1 MKIDKKSCF
10 WLLLGGIAGF
20 LFSSIE
26 SGEPGHGF
34 ILRHLPAG
42 IETLA
47 LAAGALLLLYGWV
60 MALRREKQRTEI
72 ARQLY
77 EGQEQ
82 LRQTLT
88 GLEYASELTR
98 SAFFR
103 LSMVDWRII
112 ACSKLFE
119 QLWPAENG
127 RTLAPEKVVYS
138 EDLPEFQRNQRE
150 LSLGKTVTWNFRTCS
165 NGELRHLRLLASMDR
180 NEQDEPC
187 MIGVI
192 QDVTEITKNAANFK
206 EQTELWNAVID
217 ALPAMIFAKDP
228 DDGFRYVLS
237 NRTFETNFGKKRAEV
252 LCHTDYEILSNTL
265 AEQARRTDKSAMTA
279 MEGCE
284 YTQILEDHQNNQHHM
299 QMLKKMF
306 ITETGRRLLLGV
318 GSDITEMTQ
327 TLEYQKVMNFSLNV
341 LFRADDIE
349 SSIRSVLAKLGEY
362 TRAARVFIMTYDV
375 ANNRKRCFIEYA
387 QNGKELMFPVG
398 NDITYNPDD
407 PWFGKICRNEL
418 VFLPDL
424 ESQNAKTELAG
435 FHELFV
441 SVGAHSLFGSG
452 LLLDDRLWG
461 DFALVYEDRCH
472 HLNKWEELAFR
483 NTKSL
488 IELLLRR
495 AQMQNDLKE
504 ALQDQQ
510 IINSSMETLFL
521 ENDFERAINTLL
533 QIIFEHFSASR
544 TYILKFDFEKE
555 NCRCFAEYIPAGEEH
570 MFDKTALFPMSS
582 HEKWVSIFQAK
593 QSILIYDLS
602 DPEKAAILDT
612 WGSYIQH
619 FNMRSVFIA
628 PIFLHGKLWGDFGV
642 IYEHEPCRNFNQ
654 RELAMLNAAAHLIEV
669 ILERQEMHDR
679 LTEAVKQAQAA
690 DRAKS
695 YFIAS
700 VSHEIRTPL
709 NAVIGFAELL
719 KKGDVS
725 PEDQNDYVE
734 AITFSGN
741 SLLQLINDVLDLSK
755 LEAEQMTLICEP
767 VDFKALA
774 SDVMKIFSFRAKEK
788 NLQLV
793 VDIPVLPMLELD
805 QMRIRQILI
814 NLVGNAIKF
823 TEHGAITIRAEFREN
838 GDGTAFLGV
847 HVIDTGIGIAKP
859 DQAKLMRPF
868 VQLSNLR
875 GTNAGNNGTGLGLA
889 ISSRLLKVMGGEM
902 TLESEPG
909 KGSQFSAI
917 LPHVKIAQGSQAL
930 IKVTSAEKAFEKANR
945 DLTLLLV
952 DDVLMNLKVL
962 EAMCRKLGMR
972 CVLASSAQEAL
983 EKAKQEK
990 FDAILT
996 DMWMPQMNGEQL
1008 AQELRGDPR
1017 FATLPIIAVTAD
1029 VEVKKDFSTEH
1040 FTAILRKPVTLDKI
1054 QGILAETLS

>member
-1 MKIDKKSCF
+1 MKINRKSCF
-10 WLLLGGIAGF
+10 WLFLGLIAGI
-20 LFSSIE
+20 LLSSVKEGEEGYGVHFPEAIE
-26 SGEPGHGF
+26 IP
-34 ILRHLPAG
+34 LL
-42 IETLA
+42 TV
-47 LAAGALLLLYGWV
+47 GAILLLCGWLL
-60 MALRREKQRTEI
+60 AQRREKQCSEI

-103 LSMVDWRII
+103 LSMVDWSII
-112 ACSKLFE
+112 ACSRLFE
-119 QLWPAENG
+119 QLWPVENG
-127 RTLAPEKVVYS
+127 RTLAPEKVVYP
-138 EDLPEFQRNQRE
+138 EDLPEFQRHQRE
-150 LSLGKTVTWNFRTCS
+150 LSSGKTVTWNFRTCS
-165 NGELRHLRLLASMDR
+165 DGKFRYLRLLASVDR
-180 NEQDEPC
+180 DEQDEPC

-192 QDVTEITKNAANFK
+192 QDVTEIAKSAADFK
-206 EQTELWNAVID
+206 EQMDLWNAVID

-228 DDGFRYVLS
+228 DDNFRYVLS
-237 NRTFETNFGKKRAEV
+237 NRVFETSFGKRKEEV
-252 LCHTDYEILSNTL
+252 VGHTDYEILSDTL
-265 AEQARRTDKSAMTA
+265 AEEAHQTDKRAMTA
-279 MEGCE
+279 AESCE
-284 YTQILEDHQNNQHHM
+284 YRQIQEDHRNNQHHV

-306 ITETGRRLLLGV
+306 VSETGRRLLLGV
-318 GSDITEMTQ
+318 GSDVTEMTLA
-327 TLEYQKVMNFSLNV
+327 LEYQKVMNFSLNV
-341 LFRADDIE
+341 FLQAEDIE
-349 SSIRSVLAKLGEY
+349 TSIRNVLEKLGEY
-362 TRAARVFIMTYDV
+362 TRAARVFIMKYDV
-375 ANNRKRCFIEYA
+375 ANNRKECFAEYA
-387 QNGKELMFPVG
+387 QTGRELMFSAE
-398 NDITYNPDD
+398 NDIAYNPDD
-407 PWFGKICRNEL
+407 PWFGKICRNEF

-424 ESQNAKTELAG
+424 ESQDAKTELAG

-441 SVGAHSLFGSG
+441 SIGAHSLFGSG
-452 LLLDDRLWG
+452 LLTDGRLWG

-495 AQMQNDLKE
+495 AQIQDNLKE

-510 IINSSMETLFL
+510 VLNSSMETLFL
-521 ENDFERAINTLL
+521 ENDSERALNTLMR
-533 QIIFEHFSASR
+533 IVCEHFKASR
-544 TYILKFDFEKE
+544 CYIIDFNREQE
-555 NCRCFAEYIPAGEEH
+555 NCRCFAEYVRSGREYLSSQNAAFPVRKEEQWLT
-570 MFDKTALFPMSS
+570 M
-582 HEKWVSIFQAK
+582 FQAK
-593 QSILIYDLS
+593 ESILIYDLA
-602 DPEKAAILDT
+602 DPEKAALLGP
-612 WGSYIQH
+612 WQGFVKQ
-619 FNMRSVFIA
+619 FNMRSIFAA
-628 PIFLHGKLWGDFGV
+628 PIYLHGELWGDFGV
-642 IYEHEPCRNFNQ
+642 IYEDEPCRQFNQ
-654 RELAMLNAAAHLIEV
+654 RELDMLNAVVHLIEV
-669 ILERQEMHDR
+669 IQERQKTHDR
-679 LTEAVKQAQAA
+679 LAEAVRQAQAA

-725 PEDQNDYVE
+725 PENQKDYVE
-734 AITFSGN
+734 AITFSSN

-788 NLQLV
+788 NLQLI
-793 VDIPVLPMLELD
+793 VDIPELPMLELD

-823 TEHGAITIRAEFREN
+823 TEQGSITIRAEFREN

-909 KGSQFSAI
+909 KGSRFSAI
-917 LPHVKIAQGSQAL
+917 LPHVKIAQGNQAL
-930 IKVTSAEKAFEKANR
+930 IKVSPDEKSPGELKR

-952 DDVLMNLKVL
+952 DDVQMNLKVL

-983 EKAKQEK
+983 EKVKQEK

-1029 VEVKKDFSTEH
+1029 VEVKKDFSTEN

-1054 QGILAETLS
+1054 QGILVETLS